1 MMTIGDIT
9 ALARMVCTL
18 REDWGGYNRA
28 VEVQIAKL
36 AEDYDHPDVA
46 YAAIQIARDHS
57 NRAPVTLTIKAPD
70 LIARMHAATTNGP
83 RTPGPSLRGEG
94 WLCDTCGLPHH
105 TCQAN
110 AGNRGDDYHPFVSIA
125 DAEAQRDAE
134 WEQAGKVRRVLI
146 GDLFTMPGDV

>member
-18 REDWGGYNRA
+18 REDWSQQYRA
-28 VEVQIAKL
+28 VEAQITKL

-46 YAAIQIARDHS
+46 YAAVQIARDHT

-70 LIARMHAATTNGP
+70 LIARLHATTTNGP
-83 RTPGPSLRGEG
+83 RTPGPAAFDDQ
-94 WLCDTCGLPHH
+94 WKCDTCGLRQDV
-105 TCQAN
+105 CQAS

-125 DAEAQRDAE
+125 DAEAQRNAE
-134 WEQAGKVRRVLI
+134 WALAGKERRTI
-146 GDLFTMPGDV
+146 PTDMFTLPSDV